1 MAIQTKTAPEI
12 RLMREAGRIV
22 ARAHE
27 AMREKIRPGMNTLE
41 FDKIVMRVFE
51 QHKAFPAFLGYPYGS
66 KHPFPASVTV
76 SINDELVHGI
86 PSKDRIL
93 QEGDIVSLDTGCI
106 YQGFVGD
113 AAYSY
118 GVGSITPEAQQLL
131 DVTEAALMEA
141 IRASVVGHDVSHVAK
156 AIQHYAESNGYN
168 VVRGYTGHGVG
179 HKMHEDPQVPC
190 WWPSPNRRQRMKS
203 TKAALLKPGMTIAI
217 EPMII
222 AGHPAT
228 RVLDDHWT
236 VVIADGSL
244 CAHFEHSIA
253 ITEGEPEILTLL

>member
-1 MAIQTKTAPEI
+1 MTIYTKTAAEI
-12 RLMREAGRIV
+12 ALLREAGRIV

-41 FDKIVMRVFE
+41 FDKIATRVFE

-66 KHPFPASVTV
+66 KNPFPASVTV
-76 SINDELVHGI
+76 CINDELVHGI

-93 QEGDIVSLDTGCI
+93 HEGDIISLDTGCI

-118 GVGSITPEAQQLL
+118 GVGSVTPEAQRLL
-131 DVTEAALMEA
+131 DVTEEALNVA
-141 IRASVVGHDVSHVAK
+141 IQASVVGHDVSHVAK
-156 AIQHYAESNGYN
+156 AIQHYAESHSYN

-179 HKMHEDPQVPC
+179 RKMHEEPQVPC
-190 WWPSPNRRQRMKS
+190 WWPERNPRQRMKS
-203 TKAALLKPGMTIAI
+203 AKAAPLKPGMTIAI

-222 AGHPAT
+222 AGRSET
-228 RVLDDHWT
+228 RVLDDQWT
-236 VVIADGSL
+236 VVTADGSL

-253 ITEGEPEILTLL
+253 ITEGEPVILTLL

>member
-1 MAIQTKTAPEI
+1 MAIHTKTAHELQ
-12 RLMREAGRIV
+12 LMREAGRIV

-27 AMREKIRPGMNTLE
+27 AMREKIRPGTNTLE
-41 FDKIVMRVFE
+41 FDKIATRVFE

-66 KHPFPASVTV
+66 KNPFPASVTV
-76 SINDELVHGI
+76 SINQELVHGI

-131 DVTEAALMEA
+131 DVTEAALTEA
-141 IRASVVGHDVSHVAK
+141 IRASVVGHDVSHIAK
-156 AIQHYAESNGYN
+156 AIQHYAESHGFN

-179 HKMHEDPQVPC
+179 RKMHEDPQVPC
-190 WWPSPNRRQRMKS
+190 WWPNNRRQRMKN

-228 RVLDDHWT
+228 QVLDDHWT

-253 ITEGEPEILTLL
+253 ITEGEPVILTAL

>member
-1 MAIQTKTAPEI
+1 MAIQTKTAHELQ
-12 RLMREAGRIV
+12 LMREAGRIV

-27 AMREKIRPGMNTLE
+27 AMREKIRPGTNTLE
-41 FDKIVMRVFE
+41 FDKIATRVFE

-66 KHPFPASVTV
+66 KNPFPASVTV
-76 SINDELVHGI
+76 SINQELVHGI

-141 IRASVVGHDVSHVAK
+141 IRASVVGHNVSHIAK
-156 AIQHYAESNGYN
+156 AIQHYAESHGFN

-179 HKMHEDPQVPC
+179 RKMHEDPQVPC
-190 WWPSPNRRQRMKS
+190 WWPNNRRQRMKN

-253 ITEGEPEILTLL
+253 ITEGEPVILTVL

>member
-1 MAIQTKTAPEI
+1 MAIQTKTAQELQ
-12 RLMREAGRIV
+12 LMREAGRIV

-41 FDKIVMRVFE
+41 FDKIATRVFE

-66 KHPFPASVTV
+66 KNPFPASVTV
-76 SINDELVHGI
+76 SINQELVHGI

-118 GVGSITPEAQQLL
+118 GVGSITPDAQQLL
-131 DVTEAALMEA
+131 DVTEAALTEA
-141 IRASVVGHDVSHVAK
+141 IRASVVGHDVSHIAK
-156 AIQHYAESNGYN
+156 AIQHYAESHGFE

-179 HKMHEDPQVPC
+179 RKMHEDPQVPC
-190 WWPSPNRRQRMKS
+190 WWPSNRRTRMKNS
-203 TKAALLKPGMTIAI
+203 KAALLKPGMTIAI

-253 ITEGEPEILTLL
+253 ITEGEPVILTRL

>member
-1 MAIQTKTAPEI
+1 MAIQTKTAHELQ
-12 RLMREAGRIV
+12 LMREAGRIV

-27 AMREKIRPGMNTLE
+27 AMREKIRPGTNTLE
-41 FDKIVMRVFE
+41 FDKIATRVFE

-66 KHPFPASVTV
+66 KNPFPASVTV
-76 SINDELVHGI
+76 SINQELVHGI

-93 QEGDIVSLDTGCI
+93 REGDIVSLDTGCI

-118 GVGSITPEAQQLL
+118 GVGSITPDAQQLL
-131 DVTEAALMEA
+131 DVTEAALTEA
-141 IRASVVGHDVSHVAK
+141 IRASVVGHDVSHIAK
-156 AIQHYAESNGYN
+156 AIQHYAESHGFN

-179 HKMHEDPQVPC
+179 RKMHEDPQVPC
-190 WWPSPNRRQRMKS
+190 WWPNNRRQRMKN

-228 RVLDDHWT
+228 QVLDDHWT

-253 ITEGEPEILTLL
+253 ITEGEPVILTLL

>member
-1 MAIQTKTAPEI
+1 MAIQTKTAHELQ
-12 RLMREAGRIV
+12 LMREAGRIV

-27 AMREKIRPGMNTLE
+27 AMREKIRPGTNTLE
-41 FDKIVMRVFE
+41 FDKIATRVFE

-66 KHPFPASVTV
+66 KNPFPASVTV
-76 SINDELVHGI
+76 SINQELVHGI

-131 DVTEAALMEA
+131 DVTEAALTEA
-141 IRASVVGHDVSHVAK
+141 IRASVVGHDVSHIAK
-156 AIQHYAESNGYN
+156 AIQHYAESHGFN

-179 HKMHEDPQVPC
+179 RKMHEDPQVPC
-190 WWPSPNRRQRMKS
+190 WWPNNRRQRMKN

-228 RVLDDHWT
+228 QVLDDHWT

-253 ITEGEPEILTLL
+253 ITEGEPVILTVL